1 MCFRGFC
8 GLQRVSLCKQT
19 ADLFFVLLLVSSA
32 LHMPSCKDCVICF
45 SGVTINCR
53 WYLQLIHFQ
62 QGQKVMLLCLSVS
75 HIPSWG
81 FAIWLRQVIPLP
93 VLFSLTFHI
102 GFILHVL
109 FAEQGGSV
117 TFFFIIPVI
126 IAQNNLTNAGWAHV
140 KCPYLCGRIIY
151 PKRKENISLETGK
164 INQSIVFPYQSNL
177 HIFQLTPFISS
188 LTNILPFTESEKK
201 SHHSTELMA
210 IARHGEHG
218 PNLFLCSGNPLF
230 SLIISGS

>member
-1 MCFRGFC
+1 
-8 GLQRVSLCKQT
+8 
-19 ADLFFVLLLVSSA
+19 
-32 LHMPSCKDCVICF
+32 MPFCKDCVICF

-62 QGQKVMLLCLSVS
+62 QGQKVMLVCLSVS

-81 FAIWLRQVIPLP
+81 FAIWLRQVITLP
-93 VLFSLTFHI
+93 VLFSLTFHL

-117 TFFFIIPVI
+117 TLFFHSCDYNP
-126 IAQNNLTNAGWAHV
+126 TNTGWAHV
-140 KCPYLCGRIIY
+140 KCPYLCRRIIY
-151 PKRKENISLETGK
+151 PRRKENISLETGK

-188 LTNILPFTESEKK
+188 LPNILPLTEPEKK
-201 SHHSTELMA
+201 GHHSTVPRPLPGMGKMEIHCSVWLPLDPKVTVLLQEWGKVPA
-210 IARHGEHG
+210 
-218 PNLFLCSGNPLF
+218 PQKLTYLFEADKEES
-230 SLIISGS
+230 STAT